1 MTKMVQLV
9 EEMRARLTQIAD
21 SEQALVRALGEAL
34 SLVDQKLLHDVRN
47 LTTEHEARRAAIL
60 YELQGLASR
69 IGAFPTAQ
77 SEPAPGLDYADPA
90 MVAIGAAHTGIAQTG
105 IAQTGIT
112 QTGIAQNGMNQ
123 TGMTQNG
130 MAHTG
135 AAVNGNP
142 RPFSRGDWRQAASNI
157 EDGLDVYF
165 QDRAAQH

>member
-77 SEPAPGLDYADPA
+77 PEPAPGLDYVDPGV
-90 MVAIGAAHTGIAQTG
+90 VAIGTANTGIV
-105 IAQTGIT
+105 
-112 QTGIAQNGMNQ
+112 
-123 TGMTQNG
+123 QNG
-130 MAHTG
+130 MAQNGAGHTG
-135 AAVNGNP
+135 GAMNGNP

>member
-34 SLVDQKLLHDVRN
+34 SLVDQKLLQDVRN

-69 IGAFPTAQ
+69 IGAFPTA
-77 SEPAPGLDYADPA
+77 EPVPGLDYADPA
-90 MVAIGAAHTGIAQTG
+90 VVAIGASHTGMAQN
-105 IAQTGIT
+105 
-112 QTGIAQNGMNQ
+112 GIAQNGV
-123 TGMTQNG
+123 TQNG
-130 MAHTG
+130 LPATM
-135 AAVNGNP
+135 NGNP

>member
-77 SEPAPGLDYADPA
+77 PDPVPGLDYADPA
-90 MVAIGAAHTGIAQTG
+90 VVAIGASHTGIAH
-105 IAQTGIT
+105 
-112 QTGIAQNGMNQ
+112 NGV
-123 TGMTQNG
+123 TQNG
-130 MAHTG
+130 LPATM
-135 AAVNGNP
+135 NGNP

>member
-9 EEMRARLTQIAD
+9 EEMRARLSQIAD

-34 SLVDQKLLHDVRN
+34 SLVDQKLLQDVRN

-77 SEPAPGLDYADPA
+77 PEPVPGLDYADPA
-90 MVAIGAAHTGIAQTG
+90 VVAIGASHTGM
-105 IAQTGIT
+105 
-112 QTGIAQNGMNQ
+112 AQNGV
-123 TGMTQNG
+123 TQNG
-130 MAHTG
+130 LPATM
-135 AAVNGNP
+135 NGNP

>member
-77 SEPAPGLDYADPA
+77 PEPVPGLDYADPA
-90 MVAIGAAHTGIAQTG
+90 VVAIGASHTGIAQS
-105 IAQTGIT
+105 
-112 QTGIAQNGMNQ
+112 GIAQNGIA
-123 TGMTQNG
+123 QNG
-130 MAHTG
+130 IAHTG

>member
-34 SLVDQKLLHDVRN
+34 SLVDQKLLQDVRN

-77 SEPAPGLDYADPA
+77 PEPVPGLDYADPA
-90 MVAIGAAHTGIAQTG
+90 VVAIGASHTGMAQNGIAQSG
-105 IAQTGIT
+105 V
-112 QTGIAQNGMNQ
+112 
-123 TGMTQNG
+123 TQNG
-130 MAHTG
+130 LPATM
-135 AAVNGNP
+135 NGNP

-165 QDRAAQH
+165 QDRTAQH

>member
-34 SLVDQKLLHDVRN
+34 SLVDQKLLQDVRN

-60 YELQGLASR
+60 YELQGLAYR

-77 SEPAPGLDYADPA
+77 PDPVPGLDYADPA
-90 MVAIGAAHTGIAQTG
+90 VVAIGVSH
-105 IAQTGIT
+105 
-112 QTGIAQNGMNQ
+112 TGIAQNGV
-123 TGMTQNG
+123 TQNG
-130 MAHTG
+130 LPATM
-135 AAVNGNP
+135 NGNP

>member
-34 SLVDQKLLHDVRN
+34 SLVDQKLLQDVRN

-77 SEPAPGLDYADPA
+77 PDPVPGLDYADPA
-90 MVAIGAAHTGIAQTG
+90 VVAIGASHTGMAQN
-105 IAQTGIT
+105 GIT
-112 QTGIAQNGMNQ
+112 QNGV
-123 TGMTQNG
+123 TQNG
-130 MAHTG
+130 LPATM
-135 AAVNGNP
+135 NGNP

-165 QDRAAQH
+165 QDRTAQH

>member
-34 SLVDQKLLHDVRN
+34 SLVDQKLLQDVRN
-47 LTTEHEARRAAIL
+47 LTTEHEARRSAIL

-77 SEPAPGLDYADPA
+77 PEPAPSLDYADPGV
-90 MVAIGAAHTGIAQTG
+90 VAIGAAHTIAETDM
-105 IAQTGIT
+105 
-112 QTGIAQNGMNQ
+112 AQNGMA
-123 TGMTQNG
+123 QNR
-130 MAHTG
+130 MAHT
-135 AAVNGNP
+135 AAMNG
-142 RPFSRGDWRQAASNI
+142 FSRGDWRQAASNI

-165 QDRAAQH
+165 QDRTAQH

>member
-34 SLVDQKLLHDVRN
+34 SLVDQKLLQDVRN

-77 SEPAPGLDYADPA
+77 PDPVPGLDYADPA
-90 MVAIGAAHTGIAQTG
+90 VVAIGASHTGIAH
-105 IAQTGIT
+105 
-112 QTGIAQNGMNQ
+112 NGV
-123 TGMTQNG
+123 TQNG
-130 MAHTG
+130 LPATM
-135 AAVNGNP
+135 NGNP

>member
-9 EEMRARLTQIAD
+9 EEMRARLSQIAD

-90 MVAIGAAHTGIAQTG
+90 VAAIGAAH
-105 IAQTGIT
+105 
-112 QTGIAQNGMNQ
+112 NG
-123 TGMTQNG
+123 T
-130 MAHTG
+130 AHDG
-135 AAVNGNP
+135 AAHGGSAVNGSP

>member
-34 SLVDQKLLHDVRN
+34 SLVDQKLLQDVRN

-77 SEPAPGLDYADPA
+77 PEPAPGLDYADPA
-90 MVAIGAAHTGIAQTG
+90 VVAIGAAHTGIAQNG
-105 IAQTGIT
+105 IA
-112 QTGIAQNGMNQ
+112 N
-123 TGMTQNG
+123 NG
-130 MAHTG
+130 MAHNGTHTS
-135 AAVNGNP
+135 AAVNGSP

>member
-47 LTTEHEARRAAIL
+47 LTNEHEARRAAIL

-77 SEPAPGLDYADPA
+77 PEPVPGLDYADPA
-90 MVAIGAAHTGIAQTG
+90 VVAIGAAHSIAQTG
-105 IAQTGIT
+105 IAQTGMDQHGVA
-112 QTGIAQNGMNQ
+112 QTGVSHGGAMNGS
-123 TGMTQNG
+123 
-130 MAHTG
+130 
-135 AAVNGNP
+135 P

>member
-77 SEPAPGLDYADPA
+77 AEPAPGLDYADPA
-90 MVAIGAAHTGIAQTG
+90 VVAIGAAHTGIAQ
-105 IAQTGIT
+105 A
-112 QTGIAQNGMNQ
+112 GIAQN
-123 TGMTQNG
+123 GMTQNG

-135 AAVNGNP
+135 AVNGNP